1 MTPLDLDRAATEF
14 VAARTGARLVG
25 PLPADATPAT
35 LDDAYRIQAE
45 TARRLG
51 GYRGWKVGALTAE
64 QQAKAGVAAPTA
76 ARLIAAF
83 VHDSPA
89 RLSIARLRT
98 PKLEAELAFSLARDL
113 PPRAAPYSEE
123 EVADAVA
130 AMHPAIEVAD
140 TRLAPQPSLAM
151 NLADAM
157 ANGAFIVGP
166 AYGSWRAMDR
176 GAVAVSLRVNGTL
189 AATGQ
194 GAVVLGDP
202 LRAVVVFANNPIP
215 GGPGLRRGDIVTTGS
230 LTGVTPVAAGDV
242 AVAEFAAIGTVEV
255 SFTP

>member
-1 MTPLDLDRAATEF
+1 MTPFDLDRAAAAF
-14 VAARTGARLVG
+14 VAARVGARLVG
-25 PLPADATPAT
+25 ALPADATPAT
-35 LDDAYRIQAE
+35 LVDAYRVQAE

-51 GYRGWKVGALTAE
+51 GSRGWKVGALTAE
-64 QQAKAGVAAPTA
+64 AQAKAGVSAPTA

-89 RLSIARLRT
+89 TLSMARLRV

-113 PPRAAPYSEE
+113 PPRASPYGED
-123 EVADAVA
+123 EVADAIA

-140 TRLAPQPSLAM
+140 TRLPPDPLLPM
-151 NLADAM
+151 NLADGM

-166 AYGSWRAMDR
+166 AYGSWRVMDR
-176 GAVAVSLRVNGTL
+176 GAVAVSLKVNGAL

-202 LRAVVVFANNPIP
+202 LRAVVIFANHPVP
-215 GGPGLRRGDIVTTGS
+215 GSQGLRRGDIVTTGS
-230 LTGVTPVAAGDV
+230 LTGMTPVAAGDA
-242 AVAEFAAIGTVEV
+242 AVAEFAGIGNVEV
-255 SFTP
+255 GFAP